1 MIAVPRRAQRD
12 ERLVRLVRGGR
23 VDVERRAVAL
33 AKVAPDREATDH
45 RPRACG
51 VSDLVKRLDEPA
63 IHRRQYELLHC
74 QATSAP
80 GTAGSIERQSPRIS
94 RPLAEVDRSRAAT
107 TGWTT
112 PSPAHGPGGSATS
125 GSASTNRRFI
135 DGSTS
140 SVTARPPPP
149 RGRLDR
155 SSASHRG
162 SRVPWRRSTDP
173 AQPPPDGRHRLSPR
187 R

>member
-80 GTAGSIERQSPRIS
+80 GTAGSIERQSPRLS
-94 RPLAEVDRSRAAT
+94 RPLAEVDRSSAAT
-107 TGWTT
+107 PGWPT
-112 PSPAHGPGGSATS
+112 PSPADAMPSGVGALATS
-125 GSASTNRRFI
+125 PTASRGPSRSRCRSNNTWQAQQYPRL
-135 DGSTS
+135 
-140 SVTARPPPP
+140 PP
-149 RGRLDR
+149 
-155 SSASHRG
+155 S
-162 SRVPWRRSTDP
+162 
-173 AQPPPDGRHRLSPR
+173 
-187 R
+187 

>member
-1 MIAVPRRAQRD
+1 MLAVPGGAQGD
-12 ERLVRLVRGGR
+12 ELLGRLSRGGR
-23 VDVERRAVAL
+23 VDVGRRAVAL
-33 AKVAPDREATDH
+33 DKVEPDREATVH

-94 RPLAEVDRSRAAT
+94 RPLAEVDRSSAAP

-112 PSPAHGPGGSATS
+112 PD
-125 GSASTNRRFI
+125 RK
-135 DGSTS
+135 
-140 SVTARPPPP
+140 SV
-149 RGRLDR
+149 
-155 SSASHRG
+155 
-162 SRVPWRRSTDP
+162 V
-173 AQPPPDGRHRLSPR
+173 
-187 R
+187 